1 MNSKYLKNVGRCVF
15 VFLLPLML
23 AIPAGTGVAF
33 AAPGDLTRISVDS
46 VGTQANGSSRRASI
60 SGDGRFVA
68 FESDAANLT
77 DGAGGLF
84 LKDRQTGAVTR
95 ISSDGENPSVSYDG
109 RFVAYES
116 FASTLVSDDTNN
128 TYDIFVYDRQS
139 GVTTRASVDSASAQA
154 NGDSTKPS
162 ISGDGRFVAF
172 QSDASNLV
180 SADENGV
187 SDIFVHD
194 NQTGTTERI
203 SRTSDG
209 AGANARSFDPFIS
222 SDASVVAFTSNAT
235 NLDGNDT
242 NNKPDIFVRNR
253 MNGSTTRASINS
265 SGSEADGG
273 GGSSAISGNG
283 RYVVFLSDS
292 GNLDP
297 RADEY
302 RGKQLVYVHD
312 RQTGQTVLASVY
324 SDGTILTIGLLDQPT
339 ISTDGRYVAFSY
351 YDKGNNNGIMNI
363 WVHDLQTGSSISVTG
378 GNASSGAPSLSAD
391 GKVVAFDSGASN
403 LVSGDT
409 NGTTDVFAREVVV
422 CA

>member
-1 MNSKYLKNVGRCVF
+1 MNSKYLKNLGRGVF
-15 VFLLPLML
+15 VFLLSIML
-23 AIPAGTGVAF
+23 AFPSGTTIVR
-33 AAPGDLTRISVDS
+33 AAPGDITRISVDS
-46 VGTQANGSSRRASI
+46 VGTQANGSSRRGSI

-68 FESDAANLT
+68 FESDATNLA

-95 ISSDGENPSVSYDG
+95 ISADGENPSVSNDG

-116 FASTLVSDDTNN
+116 FATALIGEDTNGV
-128 TYDIFVYDRQS
+128 YDVFVYDRQS
-139 GVTTRASVDSASAQA
+139 GVTTRVSVDSAGAQA
-154 NGDSTKPS
+154 NGGSTNPS

-172 QSDASNLV
+172 QSDAANLV
-180 SADENGV
+180 SGDENGV

-209 AGANARSFDPFIS
+209 AGANASSYDPSIS

-235 NLDGNDT
+235 NMDGNDT
-242 NNKPDIFVRNR
+242 NNKPDIFARNR
-253 MNGSTTRASINS
+253 MNGFTTRVSVNS
-265 SGSEADGG
+265 SGFGADGG
-273 GGSSAISGNG
+273 GSHSAISGDG

-297 RADEY
+297 RANDY

-312 RQTGQTVLASVY
+312 RQIGQTTLASVY

-339 ISTDGRYVAFSY
+339 ISKDGRYVAFSF

-363 WVHDLQTGSSISVTG
+363 WVRDLQTGESIGV
-378 GNASSGAPSLSAD
+378 
-391 GKVVAFDSGASN
+391 
-403 LVSGDT
+403 
-409 NGTTDVFAREVVV
+409 
-422 CA
+422 